1 MTTLRTVPDEPPAPP
16 TPDQPPAPSF
26 PAAPAEAR
34 VRRLLRHMLPGRTFP
49 RGRVAVI
56 RLHGPI
62 GGSTR
67 TVDLIELTRAV
78 RESRRVPAV
87 VLDINSPGGSATAS
101 DELLIAFRRLA
112 AVKPVVASIRGV
124 GASGAYLAAMAAHRV
139 LANPN
144 AVVGSIGVISAGPRV
159 PRLLDRLG
167 VEVSE
172 TRAGRLKGMGAPW
185 RSDTDEERAK
195 EQAIV
200 DAFYDAF
207 VRTLAVGRGLS
218 EARARDL
225 ATGEIWLGRQ
235 ALELGL
241 VDEIG
246 DLERAVEVAA
256 AMAGV
261 PAKSAAVRVRQPLFA
276 RLVGRFTTSLAAAV
290 ANEVEVR
297 LDDRYRFRL

>member
-1 MTTLRTVPDEPPAPP
+1 MHRDADEVPPMPEEPPAP
-16 TPDQPPAPSF
+16 API
-26 PAAPAEAR
+26 PAAPPEPLI
-34 VRRLLRHMLPGRTFP
+34 RRFLRRILPGRAFP
-49 RGRVAVI
+49 PGRVAII

-62 GGSTR
+62 GGSAR
-67 TVDLIELTRAV
+67 TIELIELAKAV

-87 VLDINSPGGSATAS
+87 VLDIDSPGGSATAS

-112 AVKPVVASIRGV
+112 TVKPVVASIRGV
-124 GASGAYLAAMAAHRV
+124 GASGAYLAAMAAHRL

-144 AVVGSIGVISAGPRV
+144 AVVGSIGVIAAGPRL
-159 PRLLDRLG
+159 PRLLDRVG
-167 VEVSE
+167 VDVSE

-185 RSDTDEERAK
+185 RIDTDEERAK

-207 VRTLAVGRGLS
+207 VGTLATGRRMS
-218 EARARDL
+218 EARAREL

-261 PAKSAAVRVRQPLFA
+261 PARSAAVRVRRPLIG
-276 RLVGRFTTSLAAAV
+276 RLIGRFTASMAAAV
-290 ANEVEVR
+290 ATEVEAR
-297 LDDRYRFRL
+297 LEDRYRFRL